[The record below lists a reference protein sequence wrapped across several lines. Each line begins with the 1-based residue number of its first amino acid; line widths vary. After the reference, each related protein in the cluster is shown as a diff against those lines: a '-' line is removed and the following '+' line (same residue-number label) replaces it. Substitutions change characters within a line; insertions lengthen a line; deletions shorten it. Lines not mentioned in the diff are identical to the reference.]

1 MYALSTN
8 WADILHMVQACAYSE
23 DSNNLASD
31 LVTVLP
37 AKSDSDVMLCLQSY
51 QGLRIDISLVY

>member
-8 WADILHMVQACAYSE
+8 WADILHKVQACAYSE
-23 DSNNLASD
+23 DSNNLAPD

-37 AKSDSDVMLCLQSY
+37 GKSDSDVMLCLQNY
-51 QGLRIDISLVY
+51 HVLRIDISLVF